1 MFAVN
6 TRHAEHVLIFHQEN
20 PREVESG
27 ADGAT
32 FLSPIKTEPTVVN
45 ALIREM
51 THIIA
56 MIFSIPTSALR
67 DGNAL
72 TKSLEN
78 ANKLMKEQAMAPKTD
93 AKNTANHTHT
103 QKLTNA
109 TSLTTNVKD
118 AKTKRLH
125 HQVAKKT
132 ERKLATTATLH
143 QLSSSDAT
151 EPTKRTHHA
160 RDATKETKDVE
171 TKSRYAKTAHHQPN
185 S

>member
-1 MFAVN
+1 MCAPN
-6 TRHAEHVLIFHQEN
+6 IRPAENASTFLQES
-20 PREVESG
+20 PRVAETG

-32 FLSPIKTEPTVVN
+32 FQLRSKMELTVLN

-56 MIFSIPTSALR
+56 MISSIPTNATR
-67 DGNAL
+67 DGPAL
-72 TKSLEN
+72 TKMPES
-78 ANKLMKEQAMAPKTD
+78 APKPEKVMDLAAKTD
-93 AKNTANHTHT
+93 AKNIANQFH
-103 QKLTNA
+103 QNQNNTNA
-109 TSLTTNVKD
+109 TSLTTNVKCATERTQLLD
-118 AKTKRLH
+118 
-125 HQVAKKT
+125 AKKT
-132 ERKLATTATLH
+132 EKKLATTVKLH